1 MRTCVDRRPVGAD
14 CPVIPRSARYRAH
27 SSTFPA
33 PFFSARMLLTPITR
47 NYAVRWRSAKT
58 YSVQVSLLT
67 LYASLFVPSHYSLQH
82 MFVLLLFFTTLVG
95 TATSEAA
102 ADGKLSAQFFTSAML
117 MEAVCSTNSTVEA
130 GYALNQSSAPH
141 IPCAP
146 ATTPAPA
153 VIGARWDGHLVGLTP
168 GKNYTFGVKT
178 TGAVRFYVHGW
189 KLVGAYQV

>member
-1 MRTCVDRRPVGAD
+1 MALSKNLFGPSQSAYTVRLPV
-14 CPVIPRSARYRAH
+14 CS
-27 SSTFPA
+27 F
-33 PFFSARMLLTPITR
+33 
-47 NYAVRWRSAKT
+47 
-58 YSVQVSLLT
+58 
-67 LYASLFVPSHYSLQH
+67 SLFFLQH

-189 KLVGAYQV
+189 KLVGAFQVLSIDIIK